1 MPEQVMAQPLM
12 EERSPFALQQALDE
26 RAGQGLLRQRQR
38 LASPQGARIQLG
50 EREYLNFSSND
61 YLGAATAPEIIAAW
75 QVGVARWGAGSG
87 SSPLV
92 TGYTDAHAALEEA
105 LASWLGVE
113 AVLLF
118 STGFAANQALL
129 KALLDE
135 KHALWQDRLNH
146 ASLQEAGALSP
157 ARMRR
162 FRHNDMAHL
171 QSLLDDGK
179 GLIVSEGVFSMDGD
193 EAPCAEL
200 LALSRGS
207 GNWLML
213 DDAHGFG
220 VHGTQG
226 RGTLDKQGL
235 DPASVDIVVG
245 TFGKAFGTA
254 GSFVAGSRQLVDY
267 LINFA
272 RDYVYSTHMP
282 AAQAHATLV
291 ALGWVQQADAE
302 RQHLQ
307 RLIGQFQ
314 RGAAELGLALMPSQ
328 TAIQPL
334 LVGKSDEALLM
345 ASRLREMGCWVTAIR
360 PPTVPAGS
368 ARLRITLSA
377 AHTLS
382 DVDQL
387 LSALAHAGSVK
398 GGTDG

>member
-1 MPEQVMAQPLM
+1 MAEALRS
-12 EERSPFALQQALDE
+12 EVSPFDLQLALDE
-26 RAGQGLLRQRQR
+26 RAGQGLLRCRQR
-38 LASPQGARIQLG
+38 LGSPQGARILLG

-61 YLGAATAPEIIAAW
+61 YLGAAAQPEIITAW
-75 QVGVARWGAGSG
+75 QAGVARWGAGSG

-105 LASWLGVE
+105 LAAWLGVE

-118 STGFAANQALL
+118 STGFAANQAVL
-129 KALLDE
+129 KALLTE
-135 KHALWQDRLNH
+135 RHELWQDRLNH

-171 QSLLDDGK
+171 ASQLTHQQ

-193 EAPCAEL
+193 ESPCAQL
-200 LALSRGS
+200 LSQAKHS

-220 VHGTQG
+220 VHGSQG
-226 RGTLDKQGL
+226 RGTLDKQGIA
-235 DPASVDIVVG
+235 PAQVDILVG

-254 GSFVAGSRQLVDY
+254 GAFVAGSRTLITY

-282 AAQAHATLV
+282 AAQAQATLA
-291 ALGWVQQADAE
+291 ALAWVQQADAE
-302 RQHLQ
+302 RLQLQ
-307 RLIGQFQ
+307 RVIGQFQ
-314 RGAAELGLALMPSQ
+314 QGAQALGLALMPSQ

-334 LVGKSDEALLM
+334 IVGQSEAAVAM
-345 ASRLREMGCWVTAIR
+345 ANRLRELGCWVSAIR
-360 PPTVPAGS
+360 PPTVPVGS
-368 ARLRITLSA
+368 ARLRITLTA
-377 AHTLS
+377 AHS
-382 DVDQL
+382 EVDVERL
-387 LSALAHAGSVK
+387 LAALALCQSQEPEGV
-398 GGTDG
+398 TDE